1 MLYRA
6 SGLTP
11 PPMLQLAQVREAEL
25 SHPVTEA
32 RSAVTIWVRTTL
44 RGWNPIAASKI
55 SFGTIDLSAGCLGQF
70 RVANGDGMDMQRD
83 RRMEVGRQAQPGGQ
97 AGFTQGV
104 HERQLLCFTQHHTGG

>member
-6 SGLTP
+6 SGFTP

-83 RRMEVGRQAQPGGQ
+83 RRIYTPN
-97 AGFTQGV
+97 GV
-104 HERQLLCFTQHHTGG
+104 KFNFSSWHNSGILDFSLDCGVVPDDPH